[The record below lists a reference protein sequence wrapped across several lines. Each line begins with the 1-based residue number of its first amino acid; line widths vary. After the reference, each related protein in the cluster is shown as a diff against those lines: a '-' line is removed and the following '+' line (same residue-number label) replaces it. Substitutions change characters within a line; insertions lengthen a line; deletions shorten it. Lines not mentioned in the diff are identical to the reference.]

1 MNAANGIGWT
11 GYALLSA
18 VFAGATAILAKMG
31 IQGVPTNLV
40 VAIRTSV
47 ALVFALILVILSHD
61 GQHLSRLTRTNWIF
75 LTLSG
80 LATGLSWLCYFR
92 AIQLG
97 PVSRVAPI
105 DKLSFVIAVVLGV
118 VLFHEKLNW
127 PLAAGALLIVTGV
140 LLTLGIPSRDLKL
153 ALGVAVVALGVF
165 ILSR

>member
-1 MNAANGIGWT
+1 MNGINGITWPV
-11 GYALLSA
+11 YALLSA
-18 VFAGATAILAKMG
+18 GFAGATAILAKMG

-47 ALVFALILVILSHD
+47 ALVFALILVALSND
-61 GQHLSRLTRTNWIF
+61 AQHLSRLTRTNWTF

-105 DKLSFVIAVVLGV
+105 DKLSFVIAVALGV
-118 VLFHEKLNW
+118 LLFHEKLTW
-127 PLAAGALLIVTGV
+127 QLGAGAALIVAGV
-140 LLTLGIPSRDLKL
+140 LLTLKG
-153 ALGVAVVALGVF
+153 
-165 ILSR
+165 

>member
-1 MNAANGIGWT
+1 MNASGIGWV

-47 ALVFALILVILSHD
+47 ALVFALVLVVLSHD

-75 LTLSG
+75 LVLSG
-80 LATGLSWLCYFR
+80 LATGLSWLCYFS
-92 AIQLG
+92 AIRLG

-105 DKLSFVIAVVLGV
+105 DKLSFVIAVSLGI
-118 VLFHEKLNW
+118 VLFHEKLTW
-127 PLAAGALLIVTGV
+127 PLAAGALLIVAGV
-140 LLTLGIPSRDLKL
+140 LLTLGVPSQVLKYG
-153 ALGVAVVALGVF
+153 LGGAVVALGLF

>member
-1 MNAANGIGWT
+1 MNASGIGWA

-47 ALVFALILVILSHD
+47 ALVFALVLVVLSHD

-75 LTLSG
+75 LVLSG
-80 LATGLSWLCYFR
+80 LATGLSWLCYFS
-92 AIQLG
+92 AIRLG

-118 VLFHEKLNW
+118 LLFHEKLTW
-127 PLAAGALLIVTGV
+127 SLVAGALLIVAGV
-140 LLTLGIPSRDLKL
+140 LLTLGIPARDLKL
-153 ALGVAVVALGVF
+153 ALGVTVVALGVF